1 VIAWRLLPLLILL
14 AACGSWRSPALVAP
28 LPPNDR
34 EQLVR
39 QAETK
44 AQAGAYAEAARLFE
58 EALRQPSA
66 TFRDRALVGL
76 TRVLVDSENAG
87 RDYRRAYLAAERLAR
102 EYPDSAYA
110 AEARAWRDLLGSYLA
125 RGEELERRAQERE
138 RLKYLEQELEQRTQ
152 ELERLKH
159 LDQELEQRTQEVER
173 LRQELKRL
181 KILDVEL
188 ERRTQE
194 LERLSYELERRNR
207 ELDQLKRLDLELEQQ
222 KKKP

>member
-66 TFRDRALVGL
+66 MFRDRALVGL

-125 RGEELERRAQERE
+125 RLT
-138 RLKYLEQELEQRTQ
+138 YLEQELEQRTR
-152 ELERLKH
+152 ELERLNH
-159 LDQELEQRTQEVER
+159 LDQELEQRTREVER